1 MKGAAMSNDAGQPV
15 ATQGSAAKVLDPQKV
30 ATGQRVIIASMVIVL
45 IAIGVDMTV
54 THTPAT
60 SLFTRILNVTTIIVS
75 IVGSVMLCRALGYSV
90 VIMIVCV
97 LGMFIPLG
105 NLIVLGLLND
115 RAMKFLRAAGW
126 KVGFLGSSKP
136 AQ

>member
-1 MKGAAMSNDAGQPV
+1 MRDDANVGLPV
-15 ATQGSAAKVLDPQKV
+15 ATPEPAAKILDPQKV

-45 IAIGVDMTV
+45 IAVAVDMTV
-54 THTPAT
+54 APSQASNVFRWT
-60 SLFTRILNVTTIIVS
+60 LNVFTIIVS
-75 IVGSVMLCRALGYSV
+75 IAGAIMLCKALGYSV
-90 VIMIVCV
+90 VIMILCV

-126 KVGFLGSSKP
+126 KVGFLGSTKP

>member
-1 MKGAAMSNDAGQPV
+1 MSDDANVGQPV
-15 ATQGSAAKVLDPQKV
+15 ASQGPAAKVLDPQKV

-45 IAIGVDMTV
+45 IAIAVDFTV
-54 THTPAT
+54 ARSPAT
-60 SLFTRILNVTTIIVS
+60 NVFTLILNITTIIVS
-75 IVGSVMLCRALGYSV
+75 IVGSLMLCKALGYSV
-90 VIMIVCV
+90 VIMILCV

-126 KVGFLGSSKP
+126 KVGFLGSTKP
-136 AQ
+136 A